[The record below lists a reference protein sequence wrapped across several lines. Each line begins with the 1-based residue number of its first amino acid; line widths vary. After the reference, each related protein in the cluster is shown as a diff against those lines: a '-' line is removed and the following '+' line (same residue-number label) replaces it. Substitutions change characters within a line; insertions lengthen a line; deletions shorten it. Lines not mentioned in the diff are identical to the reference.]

1 MGFLINIFFGSH
13 LQKIEFQ
20 ILFEMNSTEWKDS
33 ISGTILQ
40 VAAGTFGVV
49 GTIGKLK
56 HVTKI
61 I

>member
-1 MGFLINIFFGSH
+1 
-13 LQKIEFQ
+13 LQKKEFQ

-40 VAAGTFGVV
+40 LAAGTFGVV